1 MARDISIRP
10 NATSDGKGDVM
21 QECSVPDLWSH
32 VGHFSGKDLPH
43 DWKVQ
48 RVFLGF
54 AAYTFIKIQLKRST
68 SPDSKTASRD
78 PAAAAFF
85 VSG

>member
-1 MARDISIRP
+1 MNVLCGSAIKTKGGIGMARDISIRP

-48 RVFLGF
+48 RVFLPHDWKVQRVFLGF
-54 AAYTFIKIQLKRST
+54 AA
-68 SPDSKTASRD
+68 
-78 PAAAAFF
+78 
-85 VSG
+85 